1 MQSELG
7 HTHEQIQD
15 LQHQIDTLT
24 KSLEAVSK
32 AYADAAAE
40 LVVMKQARIIEAEQ
54 EPELVDNA
62 DLDTTGSRFSML
74 EPE

>member
-1 MQSELG
+1 MQPELD
-7 HTHEQIQD
+7 HVNEQIQD
-15 LQHQIDTLT
+15 LQHQIDALT

-40 LVVMKQARIIEAEQ
+40 LVAMKQARIIEAEQ
-54 EPELVDNA
+54 EPELVDIV